1 MKWKNNR
8 NLCDI
13 WSYLIYRSEFF
24 SHYEWNGIK
33 ISPDFLENIDHLPV
47 LQVFCNNYDFRI
59 ISEFQIHRLWKN
71 FQLGKKMTSPIFTQ
85 LVTSI
90 FFYKNVLCFFNTYLK
105 DLWGNQGTM
114 SHIKKCIMNWCLTY
128 CIFFSYIFPSSL
140 HFLLEIG
147 TGQERIFFT

>member
-1 MKWKNNR
+1 MKLSDLPIRILFTLWMKWFKNLTR
-8 NLCDI
+8 FFGE
-13 WSYLIYRSEFF
+13 YRSPACLT
-24 SHYEWNGIK
+24 GI
-33 ISPDFLENIDHLPV
+33 
-47 LQVFCNNYDFRI
+47 FCNNYDFRI

-105 DLWGNQGTM
+105 DLWGNQETM

-128 CIFFSYIFPSSL
+128 CIFFSYFFPSSL
-140 HFLLEIG
+140 HFLLEIC
-147 TGQERIFFT
+147 TRQERIFFT